1 MLLYGLGSSN
11 YAWFSVNRSLVGV
24 WWSVLAA
31 LQQQRYVIL
40 VTSLGGKITLHLAVA
55 AAAAAAAT
63 VSQMFLC
70 MILLEIPGPIDT
82 CMPVRSVTACFL
94 SVGGIGAKPPFT
106 QVDLC

>member
-1 MLLYGLGSSN
+1 
-11 YAWFSVNRSLVGV
+11 
-24 WWSVLAA
+24 VLAA

-40 VTSLGGKITLHLAVA
+40 VTSLGGKITLHLAV